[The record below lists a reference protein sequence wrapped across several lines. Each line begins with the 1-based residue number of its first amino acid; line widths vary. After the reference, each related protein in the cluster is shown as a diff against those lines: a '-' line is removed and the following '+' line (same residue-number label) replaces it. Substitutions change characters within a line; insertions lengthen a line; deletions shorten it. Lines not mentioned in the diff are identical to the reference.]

1 MKGLKRM
8 KIKTK
13 IWVLFL
19 ACILMSSVIS
29 IGTVVYSSQK
39 SNLKHIGEMTTQTLH
54 AIDSNLE
61 LMIDHV
67 NQDTYAVFWSKM
79 FQDTLEEVSKGNLT
93 VKTRTELQDCL
104 TNIMLAG
111 DYISSIVFYDN
122 IGNSFMCNREEV
134 VSKKEIAVEDAYWY
148 EKAIKKDGDWIFE
161 TDGGGIVSYKSK
173 NRNILSMIRVIK
185 KKTDYSKLGIL
196 MVNIDEK
203 TIREIFDS
211 VGGNLNSNFYVLMND
226 ILIFGPKEKENYD
239 VSKDIIG
246 SLEENETKIVRSEEN
261 SMVYKKISSMIDG
274 WTLAIETPMSS
285 FSNSISYFDTLIV
298 LIVNIGMLI
307 LCWIFISHT
316 VSRPIQKME
325 EQMMYSKS
333 IPENLEV
340 DEECEDEITNL
351 KRTYNN
357 LLNSIRKLLERTKE
371 EEKIIRKNE
380 LDLILEQINPHFLY
394 NTLDVIVWMI
404 ENEKSGDAVKAVTAL
419 ARFFRISLSRGK
431 TVIPVSDEVEHVRNY
446 LMIQE
451 MRFKNKFTY
460 QFDVKEETKQL
471 GTVKLILQPLVEN
484 AIYHAMEFMDDD
496 GELTVKGYLEG
507 EELVLS
513 VTDNGC
519 GMTKERAEALLR
531 GDFVQTGKGSGVGL
545 RNVQERIQLV
555 FGEKYGL
562 RILSEP
568 DEGTCVEI
576 HLPAIPYEEMKERGM
591 VS

>member
-122 IGNSFMCNREEV
+122 IRNSFMCNREEV

-307 LCWIFISHT
+307 LCWLFISHT

-394 NTLDVIVWMI
+394 NTLDVISGLTLIGDQDKSFQMTQALGRFYRNSLNSGCQVITVREELDIIKSYMTIINIRYNNEISI
-404 ENEKSGDAVKAVTAL
+404 EYKV
-419 ARFFRISLSRGK
+419 
-431 TVIPVSDEVEHVRNY
+431 DENLLDI
-446 LMIQE
+446 LM
-451 MRFKNKFTY
+451 
-460 QFDVKEETKQL
+460 L
-471 GTVKLILQPLVEN
+471 KLILQPLVEN
-484 AIYHAMEFMDDD
+484 AVHHGMRQKEGKGKLCISVQALDDKLMEVSVRDNGVGIPEDKIR
-496 GELTVKGYLEG
+496 LILEG
-507 EELVLS
+507 GYKTSKSGFGLHSVKQRVELFYGIEDAVS
-513 VTDNGC
+513 ISSQPGCWTEVRVRFSYKTDG
-519 GMTKERAEALLR
+519 
-531 GDFVQTGKGSGVGL
+531 
-545 RNVQERIQLV
+545 
-555 FGEKYGL
+555 
-562 RILSEP
+562 
-568 DEGTCVEI
+568 
-576 HLPAIPYEEMKERGM
+576 
-591 VS
+591 

>member
-1 MKGLKRM
+1 MKSLKKM

-13 IWVLFL
+13 IWGLFL

-29 IGTVVYSSQK
+29 IGTVIYSSQK

-134 VSKKEIAVEDAYWY
+134 VLKKDISVEKAYWY
-148 EKAIKKDGDWIFE
+148 DKAIKEDGDWIFE

-203 TIREIFDS
+203 TIRKIFDS

-226 ILIFGPKEKENYD
+226 TLIFGPEEKENYD
-239 VSKDIIG
+239 ISKDIIG
-246 SLEENETKIVRSEEN
+246 SLKENETKIVRSGKN
-261 SMVYKKISSMIDG
+261 SMVYKKISSMIDD
-274 WTLAIETPMSS
+274 WTIAIETPLSS
-285 FSNSISYFDTLIV
+285 FSNSISYFDTIIV

-307 LCWIFISHT
+307 LCWLFISRT
-316 VSRPIQKME
+316 VSKPIQKME
-325 EQMMYSKS
+325 EQMMYSQS
-333 IPENLEV
+333 IPENMAV

-351 KRTYNN
+351 KRAYNN
-357 LLNSIRKLLERTKE
+357 LLNSIRELLERTKE

-394 NTLDVIVWMI
+394 NTLDVISGLTLIGDQDKSFQMTQALGRFYRNSLNSGCQVITVREELDIIKSYMTIINIRYDNEISI
-404 ENEKSGDAVKAVTAL
+404 EYEVDE
-419 ARFFRISLSRGK
+419 SLLD
-431 TVIPVSDEVEHVRNY
+431 I
-446 LMIQE
+446 LM
-451 MRFKNKFTY
+451 
-460 QFDVKEETKQL
+460 L
-471 GTVKLILQPLVEN
+471 KLILQPLVEN
-484 AIYHAMEFMDDD
+484 AVHHGMRQKEGK
-496 GELTVKGYLEG
+496 GELRISVQALNDRLMEVSVRDNGVGISEDKIRLILEG
-507 EELVLS
+507 EYKTSKSGFGLHSVKQRVELFYGIEDAVS
-513 VTDNGC
+513 IFSQPGC
-519 GMTKERAEALLR
+519 WMEVRVRFPYKKE
-531 GDFVQTGKGSGVGL
+531 G
-545 RNVQERIQLV
+545 
-555 FGEKYGL
+555 
-562 RILSEP
+562 
-568 DEGTCVEI
+568 
-576 HLPAIPYEEMKERGM
+576 
-591 VS
+591 

>member
-67 NQDTYAVFWSKM
+67 NQDIYAVFWSKM

-173 NRNILSMIRVIK
+173 NRNILSMIRMIK

-307 LCWIFISHT
+307 LCWLFISHT

-394 NTLDVIVWMI
+394 NTLDVISGLTLIGDQDKSFQMTQALGRFYRNSLNSGCQVITVREELDIIKSYMTIINIRYNNEISI
-404 ENEKSGDAVKAVTAL
+404 EYKV
-419 ARFFRISLSRGK
+419 
-431 TVIPVSDEVEHVRNY
+431 DENLLDI
-446 LMIQE
+446 LM
-451 MRFKNKFTY
+451 
-460 QFDVKEETKQL
+460 L
-471 GTVKLILQPLVEN
+471 KLILQPLVEN
-484 AIYHAMEFMDDD
+484 AVHHGMRQKEGKGKLCISVQALDDKLMEVSVRDNGVGIPEDKIR
-496 GELTVKGYLEG
+496 LILEG
-507 EELVLS
+507 GYKTSKSGFGLHSVKQRVELFYGIEDAVS
-513 VTDNGC
+513 ISSQPGCWTEVRVRFSYKTDG
-519 GMTKERAEALLR
+519 
-531 GDFVQTGKGSGVGL
+531 
-545 RNVQERIQLV
+545 
-555 FGEKYGL
+555 
-562 RILSEP
+562 
-568 DEGTCVEI
+568 
-576 HLPAIPYEEMKERGM
+576 
-591 VS
+591 

>member
-211 VGGNLNSNFYVLMND
+211 VSGNLNSNFYVLMND

-307 LCWIFISHT
+307 LCWLFISHT

-394 NTLDVIVWMI
+394 NTLDVISGLTLIGDQDKSFQMTQALGRFYRNSLNSGCQVITVREELDIIKSYMTIINIRYNNEISI
-404 ENEKSGDAVKAVTAL
+404 EYKV
-419 ARFFRISLSRGK
+419 
-431 TVIPVSDEVEHVRNY
+431 DENLLDI
-446 LMIQE
+446 LM
-451 MRFKNKFTY
+451 
-460 QFDVKEETKQL
+460 L
-471 GTVKLILQPLVEN
+471 KLILQPLVEN
-484 AIYHAMEFMDDD
+484 AVHHGMRQKEGKGKLCISVQALDDKLMEVSVRDNGVGIPEDKIR
-496 GELTVKGYLEG
+496 LILEG
-507 EELVLS
+507 GYKTSKSGFGLHSVKQRVELFYGIEDAVS
-513 VTDNGC
+513 ISSQPGCWTEVRVRFSYKTDG
-519 GMTKERAEALLR
+519 
-531 GDFVQTGKGSGVGL
+531 
-545 RNVQERIQLV
+545 
-555 FGEKYGL
+555 
-562 RILSEP
+562 
-568 DEGTCVEI
+568 
-576 HLPAIPYEEMKERGM
+576 
-591 VS
+591 

>member
-246 SLEENETKIVRSEEN
+246 FLEENETKIVRSEEN

-307 LCWIFISHT
+307 LCWLFISHT

-394 NTLDVIVWMI
+394 NTLDVISGLTLIGDQDKSFQMTQALGRFYRNSLNSGCQVITVREELDIIKSYMTIINIRYNNEISI
-404 ENEKSGDAVKAVTAL
+404 EYKV
-419 ARFFRISLSRGK
+419 
-431 TVIPVSDEVEHVRNY
+431 DENLLDI
-446 LMIQE
+446 LM
-451 MRFKNKFTY
+451 
-460 QFDVKEETKQL
+460 L
-471 GTVKLILQPLVEN
+471 KLILQPLVEN
-484 AIYHAMEFMDDD
+484 AVHHGMRQKEGKGKLCISVQALDDKLMEVSVRDNGVGIPEDKIR
-496 GELTVKGYLEG
+496 LILEG
-507 EELVLS
+507 GYKTSKSGFGLHSVKQRVELFYGIEDAVS
-513 VTDNGC
+513 ISSQPGCWTEVRVRFSYKTDG
-519 GMTKERAEALLR
+519 
-531 GDFVQTGKGSGVGL
+531 
-545 RNVQERIQLV
+545 
-555 FGEKYGL
+555 
-562 RILSEP
+562 
-568 DEGTCVEI
+568 
-576 HLPAIPYEEMKERGM
+576 
-591 VS
+591 

>member
-307 LCWIFISHT
+307 LCWLFISHT

-394 NTLDVIVWMI
+394 NTLDVISGLTLIGDQDKSFQMTQALGRFYRNSLNSGCQVITVREELDIIKSYMTIINIRYNNEISI
-404 ENEKSGDAVKAVTAL
+404 EYKV
-419 ARFFRISLSRGK
+419 
-431 TVIPVSDEVEHVRNY
+431 DENLLDI
-446 LMIQE
+446 LM
-451 MRFKNKFTY
+451 
-460 QFDVKEETKQL
+460 L
-471 GTVKLILQPLVEN
+471 KLILQPLVEN
-484 AIYHAMEFMDDD
+484 AVHHGMCQKEGKGKLCISVQALDDKLMEVSVRDNGVGIPEDKIR
-496 GELTVKGYLEG
+496 LILEG
-507 EELVLS
+507 GYKTSKSGFGLHSVKQRVELFYGIEDAVS
-513 VTDNGC
+513 ISSQPGCWTEVRVRFSYKTDG
-519 GMTKERAEALLR
+519 
-531 GDFVQTGKGSGVGL
+531 
-545 RNVQERIQLV
+545 
-555 FGEKYGL
+555 
-562 RILSEP
+562 
-568 DEGTCVEI
+568 
-576 HLPAIPYEEMKERGM
+576 
-591 VS
+591 

>member
-19 ACILMSSVIS
+19 SCILMSSVIS
-29 IGTVVYSSQK
+29 IGTVIYSSQK

-134 VSKKEIAVEDAYWY
+134 VLKKDISVEKAYWY
-148 EKAIKKDGDWIFE
+148 DKAIKEDGDWIFE

-203 TIREIFDS
+203 TIRKIFDS

-226 ILIFGPKEKENYD
+226 TLIFGPEEKENYD
-239 VSKDIIG
+239 ISKDIIG
-246 SLEENETKIVRSEEN
+246 SLKENETKIVRSGKN
-261 SMVYKKISSMIDG
+261 SMVYKKISSMIDD
-274 WTLAIETPMSS
+274 WTIAIETPLSS
-285 FSNSISYFDTLIV
+285 FSNSISYFDTIIV

-307 LCWIFISHT
+307 LCWLFISRT
-316 VSRPIQKME
+316 VSKPIQKME
-325 EQMMYSKS
+325 EQMLYSQS
-333 IPENLEV
+333 IPENMAV

-351 KRTYNN
+351 KRAYNN
-357 LLNSIRKLLERTKE
+357 LLNSIRELLERTKE

-394 NTLDVIVWMI
+394 NTLDVISGLTLIGDQDKSFQMTQALGRFYRNSLNSGCQVITVREELDIIKSYMTIINIRYDNEISI
-404 ENEKSGDAVKAVTAL
+404 EYEVDE
-419 ARFFRISLSRGK
+419 SLLD
-431 TVIPVSDEVEHVRNY
+431 I
-446 LMIQE
+446 LM
-451 MRFKNKFTY
+451 
-460 QFDVKEETKQL
+460 L
-471 GTVKLILQPLVEN
+471 KLILQPLVEN
-484 AIYHAMEFMDDD
+484 AVHHGMRQKEGK
-496 GELTVKGYLEG
+496 GELRISVQALNDRLMEVSVRDNGVGISEDKIRLILEG
-507 EELVLS
+507 EYKTSKSGFGLHSVKQRVELFYGIEDAVS
-513 VTDNGC
+513 IFSQPGC
-519 GMTKERAEALLR
+519 WMEVRVRFPYKKE
-531 GDFVQTGKGSGVGL
+531 G
-545 RNVQERIQLV
+545 
-555 FGEKYGL
+555 
-562 RILSEP
+562 
-568 DEGTCVEI
+568 
-576 HLPAIPYEEMKERGM
+576 
-591 VS
+591 

>member
-307 LCWIFISHT
+307 LCWLFISHT

-380 LDLILEQINPHFLY
+380 LNLILEQINPHFLY
-394 NTLDVIVWMI
+394 NTLDVISGLTLIGDQDKSFQMTQALGRFYRNSLNSGCQVITVREELDIIKSYMTIINIRYNNEISI
-404 ENEKSGDAVKAVTAL
+404 EYKV
-419 ARFFRISLSRGK
+419 
-431 TVIPVSDEVEHVRNY
+431 DENLLDI
-446 LMIQE
+446 LM
-451 MRFKNKFTY
+451 
-460 QFDVKEETKQL
+460 L
-471 GTVKLILQPLVEN
+471 KLILQPLVEN
-484 AIYHAMEFMDDD
+484 AVHHGMRQKEGKGKLCISVQALDDKLMEVSVRDNGVGIPEDKIR
-496 GELTVKGYLEG
+496 LILEG
-507 EELVLS
+507 GYKTSKSGFGLHSVKQRVELFYGIEDAVS
-513 VTDNGC
+513 ISSQPGCWTEVRVRFSYKTDG
-519 GMTKERAEALLR
+519 
-531 GDFVQTGKGSGVGL
+531 
-545 RNVQERIQLV
+545 
-555 FGEKYGL
+555 
-562 RILSEP
+562 
-568 DEGTCVEI
+568 
-576 HLPAIPYEEMKERGM
+576 
-591 VS
+591 

>member
-134 VSKKEIAVEDAYWY
+134 VLKKEIAVEDAYWY

-285 FSNSISYFDTLIV
+285 FSNSISYFNTLIV

-307 LCWIFISHT
+307 LCWLFISRT

-394 NTLDVIVWMI
+394 NTLDVISGLTLIGDQDKSFQMTQALGRFYRNSLNSGCQVITVREELDIIKSYMTIINIRYNNEISI
-404 ENEKSGDAVKAVTAL
+404 EYKV
-419 ARFFRISLSRGK
+419 
-431 TVIPVSDEVEHVRNY
+431 DENLLDI
-446 LMIQE
+446 LM
-451 MRFKNKFTY
+451 
-460 QFDVKEETKQL
+460 L
-471 GTVKLILQPLVEN
+471 KLILQPLVEN
-484 AIYHAMEFMDDD
+484 AVHHGMRQKEGKGKLCISVQALDDKLMEVSVRDNGVGIPEDKIR
-496 GELTVKGYLEG
+496 LILEG
-507 EELVLS
+507 GYKTSKSGFGLHSVKQRVELFYGIEDAVS
-513 VTDNGC
+513 ISSQPGCWTEVRVRFSYKTDG
-519 GMTKERAEALLR
+519 
-531 GDFVQTGKGSGVGL
+531 
-545 RNVQERIQLV
+545 
-555 FGEKYGL
+555 
-562 RILSEP
+562 
-568 DEGTCVEI
+568 
-576 HLPAIPYEEMKERGM
+576 
-591 VS
+591 

>member
-394 NTLDVIVWMI
+394 NTLDVISGLTLIGDQDKSFQMTQALGRFYRNSLNSGCQVITVREELDIIKSYMTIINIRYNNEISI
-404 ENEKSGDAVKAVTAL
+404 EYKV
-419 ARFFRISLSRGK
+419 
-431 TVIPVSDEVEHVRNY
+431 DENLLDI
-446 LMIQE
+446 LM
-451 MRFKNKFTY
+451 
-460 QFDVKEETKQL
+460 L
-471 GTVKLILQPLVEN
+471 KLILQPLVEN
-484 AIYHAMEFMDDD
+484 AVHHGMRQKEGK
-496 GELTVKGYLEG
+496 GELCISVQALDDKLMEVSVRDNGVGIPEDKIRLILEG
-507 EELVLS
+507 GYKTSKSGFGLHSVKQRVELFYGIEDAVS
-513 VTDNGC
+513 VSSQPGCWTEVRVRFSYKTDG
-519 GMTKERAEALLR
+519 
-531 GDFVQTGKGSGVGL
+531 
-545 RNVQERIQLV
+545 
-555 FGEKYGL
+555 
-562 RILSEP
+562 
-568 DEGTCVEI
+568 
-576 HLPAIPYEEMKERGM
+576 
-591 VS
+591 

>member
-394 NTLDVIVWMI
+394 NTLDVISGLTLIGDQDKSFQMTQALGRFYRNSLNSGCQVITVREELDIIKSYMTIINIRYNNEISI
-404 ENEKSGDAVKAVTAL
+404 EYKV
-419 ARFFRISLSRGK
+419 
-431 TVIPVSDEVEHVRNY
+431 DENLLDI
-446 LMIQE
+446 LM
-451 MRFKNKFTY
+451 
-460 QFDVKEETKQL
+460 L
-471 GTVKLILQPLVEN
+471 KLILQPLVEN
-484 AIYHAMEFMDDD
+484 AFHHGMRQKEGK
-496 GELTVKGYLEG
+496 GELCISVQALDDKLMEVSVRDNGVGIPEDKIRLILEG
-507 EELVLS
+507 GYKTSKSGFGLHSVKQRVELFYGIEDAVS
-513 VTDNGC
+513 ISSQPGCWTEVRVRFSYKTDG
-519 GMTKERAEALLR
+519 
-531 GDFVQTGKGSGVGL
+531 
-545 RNVQERIQLV
+545 
-555 FGEKYGL
+555 
-562 RILSEP
+562 
-568 DEGTCVEI
+568 
-576 HLPAIPYEEMKERGM
+576 
-591 VS
+591 

>member
-122 IGNSFMCNREEV
+122 IGNSFMCNREEG

-307 LCWIFISHT
+307 LCWLFISHT

-394 NTLDVIVWMI
+394 NTLDVISGLTLIGDQDKSFQMTQALGRFYRNSLNSGCQVITVREELDIIKSYMTIINIRYNNEISI
-404 ENEKSGDAVKAVTAL
+404 EYKV
-419 ARFFRISLSRGK
+419 
-431 TVIPVSDEVEHVRNY
+431 DENLLDI
-446 LMIQE
+446 LM
-451 MRFKNKFTY
+451 
-460 QFDVKEETKQL
+460 L
-471 GTVKLILQPLVEN
+471 KLILQPLVEN
-484 AIYHAMEFMDDD
+484 AVHHGMRQKEGKGKLCISVQALDDKLMEVSVRDNGVGIPEDKIR
-496 GELTVKGYLEG
+496 LILEG
-507 EELVLS
+507 GYKTSKSGFGLHSVKQRVELFYGIEDAVS
-513 VTDNGC
+513 ISSQPGCWTEVRVRFSYKTDG
-519 GMTKERAEALLR
+519 
-531 GDFVQTGKGSGVGL
+531 
-545 RNVQERIQLV
+545 
-555 FGEKYGL
+555 
-562 RILSEP
+562 
-568 DEGTCVEI
+568 
-576 HLPAIPYEEMKERGM
+576 
-591 VS
+591 

>member
-122 IGNSFMCNREEV
+122 IGNSFMCYREEV

-196 MVNIDEK
+196 MGNIDEK

-285 FSNSISYFDTLIV
+285 FSNSISYFDTLI
-298 LIVNIGMLI
+298 NIGMLI
-307 LCWIFISHT
+307 LSWIFISHT

-394 NTLDVIVWMI
+394 NTLDVISGLTLIGDQDKSFQMTQALGRFYRNSLNSGCQVITVREELDIIKSYMTIINIRYNNEISI
-404 ENEKSGDAVKAVTAL
+404 EYKV
-419 ARFFRISLSRGK
+419 
-431 TVIPVSDEVEHVRNY
+431 DENLLDI
-446 LMIQE
+446 LM
-451 MRFKNKFTY
+451 
-460 QFDVKEETKQL
+460 L
-471 GTVKLILQPLVEN
+471 KLILQPLVEN
-484 AIYHAMEFMDDD
+484 AVHHGMRQKEGK
-496 GELTVKGYLEG
+496 GELSISVQALDDKLMEVYVRVNGVGIPEDKIRLILEG
-507 EELVLS
+507 GYKTSKSGFGLHSVKQRVELFYGIEDAVS
-513 VTDNGC
+513 ISSQPGCWTDV
-519 GMTKERAEALLR
+519 RLR
-531 GDFVQTGKGSGVGL
+531 FS
-545 RNVQERIQLV
+545 
-555 FGEKYGL
+555 Y
-562 RILSEP
+562 
-568 DEGTCVEI
+568 
-576 HLPAIPYEEMKERGM
+576 
-591 VS
+591 

>member
-1 MKGLKRM
+1 M

-29 IGTVVYSSQK
+29 IGTVIYSSQK

-134 VSKKEIAVEDAYWY
+134 VLKKDISVEKAYWY
-148 EKAIKKDGDWIFE
+148 DKAIKEDGDWIFE

-203 TIREIFDS
+203 TIRKIFDS

-226 ILIFGPKEKENYD
+226 TLIFGPEEKENYD
-239 VSKDIIG
+239 ISKDIIG
-246 SLEENETKIVRSEEN
+246 SLKENETKIVRSGKN
-261 SMVYKKISSMIDG
+261 SMVYKKISSMIDD
-274 WTLAIETPMSS
+274 WTIAIETPLSS
-285 FSNSISYFDTLIV
+285 FSNSIGYFDTIIV

-307 LCWIFISHT
+307 LCWLFISRT
-316 VSRPIQKME
+316 VSKPIQKME
-325 EQMMYSKS
+325 EQMMYSQS
-333 IPENLEV
+333 IPENMAV

-351 KRTYNN
+351 KRAYNN
-357 LLNSIRKLLERTKE
+357 LLNSIRELLERTKE

-394 NTLDVIVWMI
+394 NTLDVISGLTLIGDQDKSFQMTQALGRFYRNSLNSGCQVITVREELDIIKSYMTIINIRYDNEISI
-404 ENEKSGDAVKAVTAL
+404 EYEVDE
-419 ARFFRISLSRGK
+419 SLLD
-431 TVIPVSDEVEHVRNY
+431 I
-446 LMIQE
+446 LM
-451 MRFKNKFTY
+451 
-460 QFDVKEETKQL
+460 L
-471 GTVKLILQPLVEN
+471 KLILQPLVEN
-484 AIYHAMEFMDDD
+484 AVHHGMRQKEGK
-496 GELTVKGYLEG
+496 GELRISVQALNDRLMEVSVRDNGVGISEDKIRLILEG
-507 EELVLS
+507 EYKTSKSGFGLHSVKQRVELFYGIEDAVS
-513 VTDNGC
+513 IFSQPGC
-519 GMTKERAEALLR
+519 WMEVRVRFPYKKE
-531 GDFVQTGKGSGVGL
+531 G
-545 RNVQERIQLV
+545 
-555 FGEKYGL
+555 
-562 RILSEP
+562 
-568 DEGTCVEI
+568 
-576 HLPAIPYEEMKERGM
+576 
-591 VS
+591 

>member
-307 LCWIFISHT
+307 LCWLFISHT

-394 NTLDVIVWMI
+394 NTLDVISGLTLIGDQDKSFQMTQALGRFYRNSLNSGCQVITVREELDIIKSYMTIINIRYNNEISI
-404 ENEKSGDAVKAVTAL
+404 EYKVDENLLDILMLKLCISVQALDDKLMEVSVRDNGVGIPEDKIRLILEGGYKTSKSGFGLHSVKQRVELFYGIEDAVSISSQPGCWTEVRV
-419 ARFFRISLSRGK
+419 RFSYK
-431 TVIPVSDEVEHVRNY
+431 T
-446 LMIQE
+446 
-451 MRFKNKFTY
+451 
-460 QFDVKEETKQL
+460 
-471 GTVKLILQPLVEN
+471 
-484 AIYHAMEFMDDD
+484 D
-496 GELTVKGYLEG
+496 G
-507 EELVLS
+507 
-513 VTDNGC
+513 
-519 GMTKERAEALLR
+519 
-531 GDFVQTGKGSGVGL
+531 
-545 RNVQERIQLV
+545 
-555 FGEKYGL
+555 
-562 RILSEP
+562 
-568 DEGTCVEI
+568 
-576 HLPAIPYEEMKERGM
+576 
-591 VS
+591 

>member
-307 LCWIFISHT
+307 LCWLFISHT

-394 NTLDVIVWMI
+394 NTLDVISGLTLIGDQDKSFQMTQALGRFYRNSLNSGCQVITVREELDIIKSYMTIINIRYNNEISI
-404 ENEKSGDAVKAVTAL
+404 EYKV
-419 ARFFRISLSRGK
+419 
-431 TVIPVSDEVEHVRNY
+431 DENLLDI
-446 LMIQE
+446 LM
-451 MRFKNKFTY
+451 
-460 QFDVKEETKQL
+460 L
-471 GTVKLILQPLVEN
+471 KLILQPLVEN
-484 AIYHAMEFMDDD
+484 AVHHGMRQKEGKGKLCISVQALDDKLMEVSVRDNGVGIPEDKIR
-496 GELTVKGYLEG
+496 LILEG
-507 EELVLS
+507 GYKTSKSGFGLHSVKQRVELFYGIEDAVS
-513 VTDNGC
+513 ISSQPGC
-519 GMTKERAEALLR
+519 WTEVRVR
-531 GDFVQTGKGSGVGL
+531 FS
-545 RNVQERIQLV
+545 
-555 FGEKYGL
+555 
-562 RILSEP
+562 
-568 DEGTCVEI
+568 
-576 HLPAIPYEEMKERGM
+576 
-591 VS
+591 

>member
-1 MKGLKRM
+1 MKSLKKM

-13 IWVLFL
+13 IWGLFL

-29 IGTVVYSSQK
+29 IGTVIYSSQK

-134 VSKKEIAVEDAYWY
+134 VLKKDISVEKAYWY
-148 EKAIKKDGDWIFE
+148 DKAIKEDGDWIFE

-203 TIREIFDS
+203 TIRKIFDS

-226 ILIFGPKEKENYD
+226 TLIFGPEEKENYD

-246 SLEENETKIVRSEEN
+246 SLKENETKIVRSGKS
-261 SMVYKKISSMIDG
+261 SMVYKKISSMIDD
-274 WTLAIETPMSS
+274 WTIAIETPLSS
-285 FSNSISYFDTLIV
+285 FSNSISYFDTIIV

-307 LCWIFISHT
+307 LCWLFISRT
-316 VSRPIQKME
+316 VSKPIQKME
-325 EQMMYSKS
+325 EQMLYSQS
-333 IPENLEV
+333 IPENMAV

-351 KRTYNN
+351 KRAYNN
-357 LLNSIRKLLERTKE
+357 LLNSIRELLERTKE

-394 NTLDVIVWMI
+394 NTLDVISGLTLIGDQDKSFQMTQALGRFYRNSLNSGCQVITVREELDIIKSYMTIINIRYDNEISI
-404 ENEKSGDAVKAVTAL
+404 EYEVDE
-419 ARFFRISLSRGK
+419 SLLD
-431 TVIPVSDEVEHVRNY
+431 I
-446 LMIQE
+446 LM
-451 MRFKNKFTY
+451 
-460 QFDVKEETKQL
+460 L
-471 GTVKLILQPLVEN
+471 KLILQPLVEN
-484 AIYHAMEFMDDD
+484 AVHHGMRQKEGK
-496 GELTVKGYLEG
+496 GELRISVQALNDRLMEVSVRDNGVGISEDKIRLILEG
-507 EELVLS
+507 EYKTSKSGFGLHSVKQRVELFYGIEDAVS
-513 VTDNGC
+513 IFSQPGC
-519 GMTKERAEALLR
+519 WMEVRVRFPYKKE
-531 GDFVQTGKGSGVGL
+531 G
-545 RNVQERIQLV
+545 
-555 FGEKYGL
+555 
-562 RILSEP
+562 
-568 DEGTCVEI
+568 
-576 HLPAIPYEEMKERGM
+576 
-591 VS
+591 

>member
-285 FSNSISYFDTLIV
+285 FFNSISYFDTLIV

-307 LCWIFISHT
+307 LCWLFISHT

-394 NTLDVIVWMI
+394 NTLDVISGLTLIGDQDKSFQMTQALGRFYRNSLNSGCQVITVREELDIIKSYMTIINIRYNNEISI
-404 ENEKSGDAVKAVTAL
+404 EYKV
-419 ARFFRISLSRGK
+419 
-431 TVIPVSDEVEHVRNY
+431 DENLLDI
-446 LMIQE
+446 LM
-451 MRFKNKFTY
+451 
-460 QFDVKEETKQL
+460 L
-471 GTVKLILQPLVEN
+471 KLILQPLVEN
-484 AIYHAMEFMDDD
+484 AVHHGMRQKEGKGKLCISVQALDDKLMEVSVRDNGVGIPEDKIR
-496 GELTVKGYLEG
+496 LILEG
-507 EELVLS
+507 GYKTSKSGFGLHSVKQRVELFYGIEDAVS
-513 VTDNGC
+513 ISSQPGCWTEVRVRFSYKTDG
-519 GMTKERAEALLR
+519 
-531 GDFVQTGKGSGVGL
+531 
-545 RNVQERIQLV
+545 
-555 FGEKYGL
+555 
-562 RILSEP
+562 
-568 DEGTCVEI
+568 
-576 HLPAIPYEEMKERGM
+576 
-591 VS
+591 

>member
-1 MKGLKRM
+1 MKSLKKM

-13 IWVLFL
+13 IWGLFL

-29 IGTVVYSSQK
+29 IGTVIYSSQK

-134 VSKKEIAVEDAYWY
+134 VLKKDISVEKAYWY
-148 EKAIKKDGDWIFE
+148 DKAIKEDGDWIFE

-203 TIREIFDS
+203 TIRKIFDS

-226 ILIFGPKEKENYD
+226 TLIFGPEEKENYD
-239 VSKDIIG
+239 ISKDIIG
-246 SLEENETKIVRSEEN
+246 SLKENETKIVRSGKN
-261 SMVYKKISSMIDG
+261 SMVYKKISSMIDD
-274 WTLAIETPMSS
+274 WTIAIETPLSS
-285 FSNSISYFDTLIV
+285 FSNSISYFDTIIV

-307 LCWIFISHT
+307 LCWLFISRT
-316 VSRPIQKME
+316 VSKPIQKME
-325 EQMMYSKS
+325 EQMLYSQS
-333 IPENLEV
+333 IPENMAV

-351 KRTYNN
+351 KRAYNN
-357 LLNSIRKLLERTKE
+357 LLNSIRELLERTKE

-394 NTLDVIVWMI
+394 NTLDVISGLTLIGDQDKSFQMTQALGRFYRNSLNSGCQVITVREELDIIKSYMTIINIRYDNEISI
-404 ENEKSGDAVKAVTAL
+404 EYEVDE
-419 ARFFRISLSRGK
+419 SLLD
-431 TVIPVSDEVEHVRNY
+431 I
-446 LMIQE
+446 LM
-451 MRFKNKFTY
+451 
-460 QFDVKEETKQL
+460 L
-471 GTVKLILQPLVEN
+471 KLILQPLVEN
-484 AIYHAMEFMDDD
+484 AVHHGMRQKEGK
-496 GELTVKGYLEG
+496 GELRISVQALNDRLMEVSVRDNGVGISEDKIRLILEG
-507 EELVLS
+507 EYKTSKSGFGLHSVKQRVELFYGIEDAVS
-513 VTDNGC
+513 IFSQPGC
-519 GMTKERAEALLR
+519 WMEVRVRFPYKKE
-531 GDFVQTGKGSGVGL
+531 G
-545 RNVQERIQLV
+545 
-555 FGEKYGL
+555 
-562 RILSEP
+562 
-568 DEGTCVEI
+568 
-576 HLPAIPYEEMKERGM
+576 
-591 VS
+591 

>member
-274 WTLAIETPMSS
+274 WTLALETPMSS

-307 LCWIFISHT
+307 LCWLFISHT

-394 NTLDVIVWMI
+394 NTLDVISGLTLIGDQDKSFQMTQALGRFYRNSLNSGCQVITVREELDIIKSYMTIINIRYNNEISI
-404 ENEKSGDAVKAVTAL
+404 EYKV
-419 ARFFRISLSRGK
+419 
-431 TVIPVSDEVEHVRNY
+431 DENLLDI
-446 LMIQE
+446 LM
-451 MRFKNKFTY
+451 
-460 QFDVKEETKQL
+460 L
-471 GTVKLILQPLVEN
+471 KLILQPLVEN
-484 AIYHAMEFMDDD
+484 AVHHGMRQKEGKGKLCISVQALDDKLMEVSVRDNGVGIPEDKIR
-496 GELTVKGYLEG
+496 LILEG
-507 EELVLS
+507 GYKTSKSGFGLHSVKQRVELFYGIEDAVS
-513 VTDNGC
+513 ISSQPGCWTEVRVRFSYKTDG
-519 GMTKERAEALLR
+519 
-531 GDFVQTGKGSGVGL
+531 
-545 RNVQERIQLV
+545 
-555 FGEKYGL
+555 
-562 RILSEP
+562 
-568 DEGTCVEI
+568 
-576 HLPAIPYEEMKERGM
+576 
-591 VS
+591 